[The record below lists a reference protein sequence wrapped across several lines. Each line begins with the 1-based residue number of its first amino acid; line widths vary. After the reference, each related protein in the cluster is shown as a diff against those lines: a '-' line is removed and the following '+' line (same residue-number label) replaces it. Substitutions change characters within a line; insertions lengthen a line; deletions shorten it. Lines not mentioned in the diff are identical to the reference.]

1 MSQITIF
8 GNGHMARAI
17 GVRMIQARHSVQIL
31 GRDGE
36 KTREL
41 VEDLGAGASGG
52 GEEAVV
58 EGGIVFLAVPYEEA
72 TKVVTLYGETL
83 AGRVVVDIC
92 NPIDLGTFDGMRSP
106 AGSSGAEQV
115 ALHASKDALVVKA
128 FNTCFAATLEAG
140 QVAGQPLDVFIAGD
154 SQEAKMKVS
163 AVVAASGLRPIDVG
177 PLRRARE
184 LEAMMLMFMGLQVSP
199 HHENFNWDTAVK
211 LLP

>member
-1 MSQITIF
+1 MSQITIV
-8 GNGHMARAI
+8 GNGNMARAI
-17 GVRMIQARHSVQIL
+17 GMRMIHARHSVQIL

-41 VEDLGAGASGG
+41 VEELGAGASGG

-72 TKVVTLYGETL
+72 KNVVVFYGETL
-83 AGRVVVDIC
+83 AGKVVVDIS
-92 NPIDLGTFDGMRSP
+92 NPVDLATFDRMRTP
-106 AGSSGAEQV
+106 AGSSAAEQV
-115 ALHASKDALVVKA
+115 ALHASKDAVVVKA
-128 FNTCFAATLEAG
+128 FNTCFAGTLAAG
-140 QVAGQPLDVFIAGD
+140 QVAGQPLDIFIAGD
-154 SQEAKMKVS
+154 SQEAKLKVS
-163 AVVAASGLRPIDVG
+163 TVVAAAGLRPIDVG

-184 LEAMMLMFMGLQVSP
+184 LEAMMLMFMGLQVDP

>member
-1 MSQITIF
+1 MSQITII
-8 GNGHMARAI
+8 GNGNMARAI

-52 GEEAVV
+52 GEEALV

-72 TKVVTLYGETL
+72 KNVVILYGETL
-83 AGRVVVDIC
+83 AGKVVVDIS
-92 NPIDLGTFDGMRSP
+92 NPVDLATFDGMRTP
-106 AGSSGAEQV
+106 AGSSAAEQV

-128 FNTCFAATLEAG
+128 FNTCFAGTLEAG

-154 SQEAKMKVS
+154 SQEAKLKVS

-184 LEAMMLMFMGLQVSP
+184 LEAMMLMFMGLQVNP
-199 HHENFNWDTAVK
+199 RHENFNWDTAVK